1 MRISDWSSDVCSS
14 DLAGAE
20 CVGDLDVGVLA
31 GCPGILLLHPL
42 LPDFFEIV
50 KAFVRPIDIAAPT
63 QVNQRAVQAFADQV
77 LLAAAPPESDLV
89 DRLRAVEPFCRRIAG
104 IEPRSLADRS
114 EENTSEL
121 KSLMRISYAVF
132 C

>member
-63 QVNQRAVQAFADQV
+63 QVNQRAVQAFADQI

-89 DRLRAVEPFCRRIAG
+89 DRLRAVEPFCRLIAVV
-104 IEPRSLADRS
+104 EPSSLASDIEDTGTRPK
-114 EENTSEL
+114 EEPSC
-121 KSLMRISYAVF
+121 RPRP
-132 C
+132 CP